1 MVSLVIHTC
10 YDVASIFWSEDKENV
25 THYVYT
31 YCVKRF
37 GISEIFVLNS
47 QKKNHINVLINIKC
61 CSHLVFFRTQT
72 AKLLYCFTTICKV

>member
-1 MVSLVIHTC
+1 MVSLVIHTD

-31 YCVKRF
+31 YMYCVKRF

-47 QKKNHINVLINIKC
+47 KKKKESFYLQK
-61 CSHLVFFRTQT
+61 
-72 AKLLYCFTTICKV
+72 

>member
-1 MVSLVIHTC
+1 MVSLVIHKG

-31 YCVKRF
+31 YCVKRV

-47 QKKNHINVLINIKC
+47 KKKKESFYLQK
-61 CSHLVFFRTQT
+61 
-72 AKLLYCFTTICKV
+72 

>member
-1 MVSLVIHTC
+1 MVSLVIHTG

-47 QKKNHINVLINIKC
+47 KKKKESFYLQK
-61 CSHLVFFRTQT
+61 
-72 AKLLYCFTTICKV
+72 

>member
-1 MVSLVIHTC
+1 MVSLVIHTG

-47 QKKNHINVLINIKC
+47 KKKKNLFIFKNELKR
-61 CSHLVFFRTQT
+61 FFSE
-72 AKLLYCFTTICKV
+72 